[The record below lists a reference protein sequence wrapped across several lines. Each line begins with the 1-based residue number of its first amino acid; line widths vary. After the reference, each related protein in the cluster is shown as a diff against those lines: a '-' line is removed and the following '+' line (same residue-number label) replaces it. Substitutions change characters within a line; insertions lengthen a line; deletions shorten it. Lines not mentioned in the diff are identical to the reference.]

1 MGKFRLFNYFLSKA
15 ALKEKELLHLE
26 SERASFLAII
36 LADVNIHHRHATGVS
51 SEKVYWANPKFAEEL
66 FACVCVDAA
75 LHGDDLYRAFDF
87 EYCPFYYRGE
97 KINGVTD
104 KEIASHLNTEI
115 YPKAK
120 GRADKAIYAE
130 LLKVKGIA
138 LDEKLSHMNPLFTRN
153 VFEFD
158 EPLRMPEPCAQTAM
172 IDRAWDRLL
181 NDNDFVKL
189 FYPYAKYIYDGR
201 SLAQFRYS
209 GHVNDI
215 L

>member
-1 MGKFRLFNYFLSKA
+1 MSKIKLFNYFLSKA

-36 LADVNIHHRHATGVS
+36 LADVNILHRHATGCS

-66 FACVCVDAA
+66 FACVCVDAVM
-75 LHGDDLYRAFDF
+75 HGDELYRAFDF
-87 EYCPFYYRGE
+87 DYCPFSYRGNM
-97 KINGVTD
+97 IDGVSD
-104 KEIASHLNTEI
+104 KEIASYLNTEI
-115 YPKAK
+115 YPEAK
-120 GRADKAIYAE
+120 GRADKKIYAE
-130 LLKVKGIA
+130 LLKVKNLA
-138 LDEKLSHMNPLFTRN
+138 LDEKLSHMNPFFTRN

-158 EPLRMPEPCAQTAM
+158 EPLWMPEPCAETEM

-189 FYPYAKYIYDGR
+189 FQPYSKYIYDGR
-201 SLAQFRYS
+201 SLAQARYS
-209 GHVNDI
+209 THVNDI